1 MYPLLIGVFTLG
13 LVCEPLFARLFTI
26 LQSTYR
32 DYRFRRQMFAQ
43 DAFVKSLE
51 ANGWLLIPPDAQA
64 TNPYNVT
71 AESTEDHSLDDWLNA
86 SNPDWFEAGK
96 GTQ

>member
-13 LVCEPLFARLFTI
+13 LVCEPLLARLLKI

-43 DAFVKSLE
+43 DAFVKRLE
-51 ANGWLLIPPDAQA
+51 ANGWLLLPPDAQS
-64 TNPYNVT
+64 TIPYDRTKDFYV
-71 AESTEDHSLDDWLNA
+71 LDEA
-86 SNPDWFEAGK
+86 WFDAGR

>member
-1 MYPLLIGVFTLG
+1 MYLPLLIAFTLG
-13 LVCEPLFARLFTI
+13 LVCEPLLARLLKI

-32 DYRFRRQMFAQ
+32 DYRFRRQMYKQ

-51 ANGWLLIPPDAQA
+51 ANGWLLLPPDAQ
-64 TNPYNVT
+64 TTIPYDRTKDFYV
-71 AESTEDHSLDDWLNA
+71 LDEE
-86 SNPDWFEAGK
+86 WFDAGK